1 MVKQLQEI
9 NSFDYKG
16 ITYPFSSKN
25 IARAISDLDE
35 SLNEGLMTANAKIS
49 DQLILGNS
57 YQEELI
63 DGVKKS
69 FSFKYIDKIT
79 KKRYSLKSETLMK
92 KSKLPINYW
101 VFAFHCIINNNDY
114 SKRKIQLILGHN
126 FYEPVSYMYDK
137 IVTQIKRCNQ
147 EILNEMH
154 ELNIENPFDQL
165 LTRERKSIFNNIFIK
180 ANAEETENFQ
190 YSDEQLIEEYLIFIS
205 KKYTEY

>member
-1 MVKQLQEI
+1 MKLQLSSTPPSEI
-9 NSFDYKG
+9 TCEEILKKILLKNLKSNHLFDEFYWKNDKKM
-16 ITYPFSSKN
+16 FESK
-25 IARAISDLDE
+25 E
-35 SLNEGLMTANAKIS
+35 
-49 DQLILGNS
+49 
-57 YQEELI
+57 
-63 DGVKKS
+63 
-69 FSFKYIDKIT
+69 T

-190 YSDEQLIEEYLIFIS
+190 YSDEQLIEEYLIFLS